1 MVRQSRPTLAAM
13 QYALGEYNDSWGEE
27 YGVLHVSPAL
37 RLNQERL
44 WPILQDYIAF
54 DPPEGI
60 RPAAAAAQQE
70 GEGMPDDTP
79 LVDEPLPPPIEPVAP
94 YNDIRNDPYFVV
106 R

>member
-1 MVRQSRPTLAAM
+1 MNDAVND
-13 QYALGEYNDSWGEE
+13 YNMRRGREH
-27 YGVLHVSPAL
+27 GRLVLPLETRGNSD
-37 RLNQERL
+37 RL
-44 WPILQDYIAF
+44 WAIVQDYIDFEAP
-54 DPPEGI
+54 DGI
-60 RPAAAAAQQE
+60 RPAAAPGAQE